1 MKNSYFKIS
10 NIIFRCFLVCTTLF
24 LSNIY
29 FTQSWKDYSDSSYKY
44 LYVDLNKSENFIEL
58 ATDLVS
64 KVNPLKTLD
73 YINYQYRSG
82 VVFLFK
88 NNNKKAELT
97 LKNAK
102 SNFEKYF
109 SEINNSLLI
118 IRINY
123 YLAYSQ
129 KEQNKHKKSIES
141 FKTAKNKLIIFNEK
155 KDINP
160 SDSKISNL
168 LLLYTYENLSK
179 IYSNKL
185 KAYDSS
191 AKYYFKAAKCLAKT
205 SSIDTSRFIN
215 NIERSAWDYC
225 EIGDF
230 KKAKKVLDFSDS
242 LIVDKKNIN
251 YASILNGFEWFYRKQ
266 DNYEKAII
274 YIKKKLNIYLDNY
287 NNNKKNIVDTY
298 ASLALCYSFL
308 DDHTNSAENYINAI
322 ELGLKVEEVT
332 KKDISGYYSRLSGCY
347 DSHALNDN
355 VKANYFLNLSNQ
367 YKESN
372 NDIKDGDYYY
382 DQFDLSTRNEQYDK
396 AKNYFFLAEE
406 KYLEEKNFEW
416 VFYLY
421 FMGMDLALQ
430 GRIFKP
436 EQIQFFNDKIKDIES
451 NLDSS
456 MSHLVVLA
464 YAFNE
469 HSKLNF
475 KNVELLL
482 EKNIDKFN
490 ESELDSYNFLLPRW
504 FLAIAK
510 SSLGKTDEALKLI
523 DFCIDH
529 TLKIDGE
536 NSSTLLLYYQKAAL
550 ITSLD
555 KPESI
560 MKYIT
565 PASVI
570 IASNNMNNSLIDA
583 DFKIIKGSAL
593 LNQKNKNGL
602 ELLISGINIYDNFK
616 SYPNYMT
623 LIEAC
628 NRVAVELGSQEDFNK
643 ANYYLNKSDSVLNQ
657 YNSSLSYFHAQQY
670 YVRANLFFSQDKFKK
685 ANEYYLKSKNILDQ
699 FSVPNQS
706 GINVF
711 YGMSLWASNKDK
723 ELGKSLMSDVIKS
736 KSFIPQIHLEN
747 AKLFLFKIN
756 LLEGN
761 IELAKEYLTSLIDQ
775 KKESIEQIYKYLSDV
790 EKKQYLMEAGMSF
803 EWLNSQLLYDD
814 INTKFL
820 KQFMDYR
827 SFYRSLLLS
836 NSNKRFLSFFE
847 NNSNNNLKIS
857 LEKLKSN
864 TLLINRML
872 ESKDPNKDIIT
883 DLSKENEELERV
895 LSYEFE
901 KVGLKEPAI
910 NYESIL
916 NNLSKNESFVEI
928 IRINKHAKNLS
939 LDLTDSISYA
949 AIVIEKEKDPYLI
962 TLDTLFRFEKGY
974 SKFYSSYVKGGN
986 KNKIDK
992 LSYEFYLSKII
1003 NKVGAD
1009 KTIYL
1014 SPDGIYNNI
1023 NLLSLYNSEKESY
1036 VLELNDIRI
1045 VSGARGFILNKVN
1058 NLIDNY
1064 ADNAV
1069 LVGNPKFN
1077 LEDSDFSTNEIVSSQ
1092 RDFNI
1097 SEFDSLSRNGIMPL
1111 PGTFKEVNAI
1121 KNLLVKNN
1129 WNVDL
1134 LEGVNASEKLLKD
1147 IKSPR
1152 ILHISTHGFFLSKEQ
1167 SLNHFSNLKSSNN
1180 SSNFLDNP
1188 LSRSG
1193 LLLSGAQNTILG
1205 KQKTFENGILTALE
1219 ARELNLLNTELVVL
1233 SACETGLGEHVSGQ
1247 GVYGLQRSMIEAG
1260 ADNVIMSLWKVDDN
1274 ATQILM
1280 NSFYKFWISDK
1291 MNVRDALKKAQIN
1304 LMNTEKYFSPYYW
1317 GAFVLIGN

>member
-10 NIIFRCFLVCTTLF
+10 NKIFRYFLVCSTLL

-44 LYVDLNKSENFIEL
+44 LYVDLNKSEKFIEL
-58 ATDLVS
+58 ATDLVT
-64 KVNPLKTLD
+64 KVNTLITLD
-73 YINYQYRSG
+73 YINYQYRRG

-88 NNNKKAELT
+88 NNNKNAELV

-123 YLAYSQ
+123 YLGYSQ
-129 KEQNKHKKSIES
+129 TRQNKHKKSIES
-141 FKTAKNKLIIFNEK
+141 FKTSKNKLIIFNEK

-160 SDSKISNL
+160 SDSKISNSL
-168 LLLYTYENLSK
+168 LLLCLENLSI
-179 IYSNKL
+179 IYSTEL

-191 AKYYFKAAKCLAKT
+191 AKYYFKAAKCLATT
-205 SSIDTSRFIN
+205 SYRDSSRFTN
-215 NIERSAWDYC
+215 NIKFSAWDYC

-230 KKAKKVLDFSDS
+230 KKAKKVLDFADS
-242 LIVDKKNIN
+242 LIEDKKHIN
-251 YASILNGFEWFYRKQ
+251 YTTILTGFEWLYRNQ

-274 YIKKKLNIYLDNY
+274 YLKKKLNIYQDNY
-287 NNNKKNIVDTY
+287 SKNNKNIVDTY
-298 ASLALCYSFL
+298 ASLALCYTFL
-308 DDHTNSAENYINAI
+308 EDHTNTAENYIKAI

-332 KKDISGYYSRLSGCY
+332 KKDISGYYSRLSSCY

-355 VKANYFLNLSNQ
+355 IKANKYLNLSND
-367 YKESN
+367 YKKVSS
-372 NDIKDGDYYY
+372 IKDGDYYI
-382 DQFDLSTRNEQYDK
+382 DQFDISVRNEKYTK
-396 AKNYFFLAEE
+396 AKEYFFLAEE

-416 VFYLY
+416 LFNLY
-421 FMGMDLALQ
+421 FMAMDYSLQ
-430 GRIFKP
+430 NRVFNSS
-436 EQIQFFNDKIKDIES
+436 QIQFFNDKIKGIE
-451 NLDSS
+451 NKLKSS
-456 MSHLVVLA
+456 TKDHTILA
-464 YAFNE
+464 YAFMA
-469 HSKLNF
+469 HYQLDF
-475 KNVELLL
+475 KKVEDLL
-482 EKNIDKFN
+482 ENNMDKFK
-490 ESELDSYNFLLPRW
+490 DSDSFFYLYPRW

-510 SSLGKTDEALKLI
+510 SILGKTNEALKLI
-523 DFCIDH
+523 DFCIDYK
-529 TLKIDGE
+529 LKIDGE
-536 NSSTLLLYYQKAAL
+536 NSSTLLLYYQKAA
-550 ITSLD
+550 IIASMG
-555 KPESI
+555 KPEII

-565 PASVI
+565 PATVI
-570 IASNNMNNSLIDA
+570 IDGNNMNNSLIDA
-583 DFKIIKGSAL
+583 DFKIIKGSAF
-593 LNQKNKNGL
+593 LNQNNKNGL
-602 ELLISGINIYDNFK
+602 ELLISGVNIYDNFK

-623 LIEAC
+623 LIQAS
-628 NRVAVELGSQEDFNK
+628 NRIATEFSVEGDFNK

-657 YNSSLSYFHAQQY
+657 YNSSLSYFHAEQY
-670 YVRANLFFSQDKFKK
+670 YQRANLFFLQDKLKQ

-706 GINVF
+706 GINVY
-711 YGMSLWASNKDK
+711 YGMSLWASNEDK
-723 ELGKSLMSDVIKS
+723 ELGKSLLSDVIKS
-736 KSFIPQIHLEN
+736 KSFTYQIHLEN

-761 IELAKEYLTSLIDQ
+761 INLAKEYLTSLIGD
-775 KKESIEQIYKYLSDV
+775 KKESIEQIYKYMSDV
-790 EKKQYLMEAGMSF
+790 EKKQYLMESGMSF
-803 EWLNSQLLYDD
+803 EWLNSQLLYDS
-814 INTKFL
+814 INTEFIK
-820 KQFMDYR
+820 KFMDYR

-901 KVGLKEPAI
+901 KAGLKEPAI
-910 NYESIL
+910 NYQSIL

-928 IRINKHAKNLS
+928 IRINKLTNDLS

-949 AIVIEKEKDPYLI
+949 AIVIEKDKDPYLI
-962 TLDTLFRFEKGY
+962 TLDTLYRFEKVY

-1058 NLIDNY
+1058 YLQDNY

-1097 SEFDSLSRNGIMPL
+1097 SEFDSLSRNGIRPL

-1134 LEGVNASEKLLKD
+1134 LEGVNASEKHLKD

-1152 ILHISTHGFFLSKEQ
+1152 ILHISTHGFFLSKSQ

-1180 SSNFLDNP
+1180 SSNSFDNP

-1205 KQKTFENGILTALE
+1205 EQKTFENGILTALE

-1280 NSFYKFWISDK
+1280 NYFYKYWILDK
-1291 MNVRDALKKAQIN
+1291 INIRDALKKAQID
-1304 LMNTEKYFSPYYW
+1304 LMSTEEYFSPYYW
-1317 GAFVLIGN
+1317 GAFVLIAN